1 MPSVIKQRLL
11 GALVI
16 LIIVVIA
23 APWVWRLS
31 DTKQPPHT
39 ISIQWPSGMQQ
50 VAVSADTPPNIVAP
64 VESTNPKQDMT
75 ESVISQI
82 PDQKV
87 VSIDHRDSSHSSLP
101 KQPSLSSSPSPV
113 SQAAHWDIQIASF
126 RQRDNAVR
134 LVNDLKQQGYA
145 SFMRP
150 KTASSENSLTKVF
163 IGPLVTQS
171 QVDQTLTA
179 LLQANGLRGIA
190 IYHKQ
195 GDS

>member
-50 VAVSADTPPNIVAP
+50 AVVSADSSPNLTVL
-64 VESTNPKQDMT
+64 VESTNPKQGIT
-75 ESVISQI
+75 EPVINQI

-87 VSIDHRDSSHSSLP
+87 VSIDQRDSSHSSLP
-101 KQPSLSSSPSPV
+101 KQPSPSSSPV

-163 IGPLVTQS
+163 IGPLETKS

-190 IYHKQ
+190 IYQKQ
-195 GDS
+195 GDL

>member
-23 APWVWRLS
+23 APWVWHLS

-50 VAVSADTPPNIVAP
+50 AVVSADAQPNVTAS

-75 ESVISQI
+75 ESVINQM

-87 VSIDHRDSSHSSLP
+87 VSIDQRDSSHFSLH
-101 KQPSLSSSPSPV
+101 KQQSSSPVP
-113 SQAAHWDIQIASF
+113 QAAHWDIQIASF

-150 KTASSENSLTKVF
+150 KIASSENPLTKVF
-163 IGPLVTQS
+163 IGPLATKS
-171 QVDQTLTA
+171 QVDQMLTA
-179 LLQANGLRGIA
+179 LLQTNGLRGIA
-190 IYHKQ
+190 IYQKQ